1 MIACVRV
8 PTFYPYSRGFNVA
21 AALALAVALAAAV
34 PCVASAEE
42 TLVVDASSNSPS
54 SPRQWVFDGAGSVPG
69 ATGPEI
75 VMLASRADTGR
86 AGVTVDPDLYLSF
99 DGEKPV
105 DETGR
110 WTVQT
115 IGTYERSATS
125 RFGDGSGS
133 FRAPVSRLLLQPA
146 STEVFTPNLPLG
158 DLSLEFWLKPTRA
171 DSGEIVFLWKANRKV
186 GSASQSQ
193 QISCLVLRN
202 RVVFSFLNFFSG
214 ATGVQTTISL
224 QGSSILVPGG
234 WSHHLVRFDSAT
246 GLLEYLMNGKV
257 EAVTY
262 ATSTGKQSGTVY
274 NPVPGGSGRLE
285 LAPNYTGLLDEFR
298 IVQAYLEEPVLRKFP
313 AAGAVAVSPIFD
325 LGSTNST
332 LLSIA
337 AQVRTPGEAAVHW
350 SYRAGDSS
358 AGWKDD
364 SPPWV
369 PFTPGINF
377 DSTGPA
383 PRGRYIQ
390 LRMELYPDAPG
401 ERSPVVSSMRI
412 RFEPDQAPNPPASLF
427 LTPGNGR
434 IVASWPPVSEADIA
448 GYVVYYGLSSG
459 DYFGTGALEGDS
471 PIFVEGSRTAS
482 LSLNGL
488 KNGTLY
494 FFAVAAYDDAHPP
507 HIGASSRETSAR
519 PSRVAP

>member
-1 MIACVRV
+1 
-8 PTFYPYSRGFNVA
+8 
-21 AALALAVALAAAV
+21 
-34 PCVASAEE
+34 
-42 TLVVDASSNSPS
+42 
-54 SPRQWVFDGAGSVPG
+54 
-69 ATGPEI
+69 
-75 VMLASRADTGR
+75 MLASRTATGK

-99 DGEKPV
+99 DGLQPV

-115 IGTYERSATS
+115 IGTYERSATA

-133 FRAPVSRLLLQPA
+133 FRAPAGRLMLQPA
-146 STEVFTPNLPLG
+146 STGVFTPNLPMS

-171 DSGEIVFLWKANRKV
+171 DSGEIIFLWKANRKA

-214 ATGVQTTISL
+214 TTGAQTTISL

-234 WSHHLVRFDSAT
+234 WSHHLVRFDSTT
-246 GLLEYLMNGKV
+246 GLLEYLMNGTI
-257 EAVTY
+257 EAVMY

-298 IVQAYLEEPVLRKFP
+298 ISQAFIEEPVLRKFP

-337 AQVRTPGEAAVHW
+337 AQVRTPGESAVHW
-350 SYRAGDSS
+350 NYRAGDSS
-358 AGWKDD
+358 AGWRDD
-364 SPPWV
+364 TPPWV
-369 PFTPGINF
+369 PFTPGAAF
-377 DSTGPA
+377 ASVGPA
-383 PRGRYIQ
+383 PKGRYIQ
-390 LRMELYPDAPG
+390 FRMELYPDAAG
-401 ERSPVVSSMRI
+401 ERSPVVSSLRL
-412 RFEPDQAPNPPASLF
+412 RYEPDQAPNPPASLF
-427 LTPGNGR
+427 LTTGNGR
-434 IVASWPPVSEADIA
+434 IVAAWPPVSEADIA

-471 PIFVEGSRTAS
+471 PIFVEGSKTAS

-494 FFAVAAYDDAHPP
+494 FVAVAAYDDANPP
-507 HIGASSRETSAR
+507 HIGASTRETSAR

>member
-1 MIACVRV
+1 MIACVRER
-8 PTFYPYSRGFNVA
+8 TFNPLSRGLAVT
-21 AALALAVALAAAV
+21 AALALMAAF
-34 PCVASAEE
+34 PHGSGAEE
-42 TLVVDASSNSPS
+42 TLVVDASSSSPS
-54 SPRQWVFDGAGSVPG
+54 SPRQWVFDGAESVPG
-69 ATGPEI
+69 ASGPEI
-75 VMLASRADTGR
+75 TMLASRVATGKS
-86 AGVTVDPDLYLSF
+86 GVTVDPDLYLSF
-99 DGEKPV
+99 DGEQPV

-115 IGTYERSATS
+115 IGTHERSATA

-133 FRAPVSRLLLQPA
+133 FRAPASRLLLQPA
-146 STEVFTPNLPLG
+146 STEVFTPNLPLS

-171 DSGEIVFLWKANRKV
+171 DSGEIIFLWKASRKS
-186 GSASQSQ
+186 GSASVSQ

-202 RVVFSFLNFFSG
+202 RVVFSFLNFFGGS
-214 ATGVQTTISL
+214 AGVQTTISL
-224 QGSSILVPGG
+224 QGNSILVPGG
-234 WSHHLVRFDSAT
+234 WSHHLVRFDSTT
-246 GLLEYLMNGKV
+246 GLLEYLMNGKI

-298 IVQAYLEEPVLRKFP
+298 ITQAFIEEPVLRKFP
-313 AAGAVAVSPIFD
+313 AAGAVVLSPIFD
-325 LGSTNST
+325 LGATNST

-358 AGWKDD
+358 AGWRDD
-364 SPPWV
+364 TPSWV
-369 PFTPGINF
+369 PFTPGISF
-377 DSTGPA
+377 APAGPA
-383 PRGRYIQ
+383 PKGRYIQ
-390 LRMELYPDAPG
+390 IRMELYPDASG
-401 ERSPVVSSMRI
+401 ERSPVVSTLRL
-412 RFEPDQAPNPPASLF
+412 RYEPDQAPNPPASLL

-448 GYVVYYGLSSG
+448 GYVVYYGFSAG

-471 PIFVEGSRTAS
+471 PIFVQGARTGS

-488 KNGTLY
+488 KNGSLY
-494 FFAVAAYDDAHPP
+494 FFAVASYDDANPP

>member
-1 MIACVRV
+1 MIAFVREQTSN
-8 PTFYPYSRGFNVA
+8 PFFRGFAVV
-21 AALALAVALAAAV
+21 AALALAAAFPYGAG
-34 PCVASAEE
+34 AEE
-42 TLVVDASSNSPS
+42 TLVVDGSSGSPS
-54 SPRQWVFDGAGSVPG
+54 SPRQWVFNGAENVPG

-75 VMLASRADTGR
+75 IMLAGRAVASRAGT
-86 AGVTVDPDLYLSF
+86 TVDPDMYLSF
-99 DGEKPV
+99 DGEQPA

-115 IGTYERSATS
+115 IGPYERSATA

-133 FRAPVSRLLLQPA
+133 FRAPATRLMLQPA
-146 STEVFTPNLPLG
+146 SAEVFTPNLPLS

-171 DSGEIVFLWKANRKV
+171 ESGEIVFLWKANRKV

-214 ATGVQTTISL
+214 AAGAQTSISL

-234 WSHHLVRFDSAT
+234 WSHHLVRFDAAT
-246 GLLEYLMNGKV
+246 GLLEYLMNGKI

-262 ATSTGKQSGTVY
+262 ATSTGKQAGTVY

-285 LAPNYTGLLDEFR
+285 LAQNYTGLIDEFR
-298 IVQAYLEEPVLRKFP
+298 IVQAFVEEPALRKFP
-313 AAGAVAVSPIFD
+313 VGGASALSPIFD

-332 LLSIA
+332 LLSIG
-337 AQVRTPGEAAVHW
+337 AQVRTPGESAVHW
-350 SYRAGDSS
+350 SYRTTDSS
-358 AGWKDD
+358 AGWRDD

-369 PFTPGINF
+369 PFTLGVPF
-377 DSTGPA
+377 ASLGPA
-383 PRGRYIQ
+383 PKGRYIQ
-390 LRMELYPDAPG
+390 LKMELYPDASG
-401 ERSPVVSSMRI
+401 ERSPVISSMRI
-412 RFEPDQAPNPPASLF
+412 RYEPDQAPNPPASLF
-427 LTPGNGR
+427 LTSGNGR
-434 IVASWPPVSEADIA
+434 IVAVWPPVSEADIS

-471 PIFVEGSRTAS
+471 PIFVEGSKTAS

-494 FFAVAAYDDAHPP
+494 FIAVAAYDDALPP
-507 HIGASSRETSAR
+507 HIGASSRESSAR
-519 PSRVAP
+519 PSRVSP

>member
-1 MIACVRV
+1 VIAALVI
-8 PTFYPYSRGFNVA
+8 A
-21 AALALAVALAAAV
+21 AAFPNSAR
-34 PCVASAEE
+34 AEE
-42 TLVVDASSNSPS
+42 TLVIDASSSSPS
-54 SPRQWVFDGAGSVPG
+54 SPRQWVFKGAESVPG
-69 ATGPEI
+69 STGPEI
-75 VMLASRADTGR
+75 TMLASRVATSQ

-99 DGEKPV
+99 DGQQPA

-110 WTVQT
+110 WTVQV
-115 IGTYERSATS
+115 IGTHERSATA

-133 FRAPVSRLLLQPA
+133 FKAPVSRLLLQPA
-146 STEVFTPNLPLG
+146 SADVFTPNLPLN

-186 GSASQSQ
+186 GSSSQSQ

-202 RVVFSFLNFFSG
+202 RMVFSFLNFFSG
-214 ATGVQTTISL
+214 STGVQTTISL

-234 WSHHLVRFDSAT
+234 WSHHLVRFDATT
-246 GLLEYLMNGKV
+246 GLLEYLMNGKI

-298 IVQAYLEEPVLRKFP
+298 IVQAFIEEPVLRKFP
-313 AAGAVAVSPIFD
+313 AAGAEAVSPIFD
-325 LGSTNST
+325 LGATNST

-337 AQVRTPGEAAVHW
+337 AQVRTPGESAVHW

-358 AGWKDD
+358 AGWRDD
-364 SPPWV
+364 NPPWV
-369 PFTPGINF
+369 PFTPGVDF
-377 DSTGPA
+377 ASVGPA
-383 PRGRYIQ
+383 PKGRYIQ

-401 ERSPVVSSMRI
+401 ERSPVVSALRL
-412 RFEPDQAPNPPASLF
+412 RYEPDQAPNPPASLF
-427 LTPGNGR
+427 LAPGNGR
-434 IVASWPPVSEADIA
+434 IVATWPPVSEADIA

-471 PIFVEGSRTAS
+471 PIFVEGSRTTS

-519 PSRVAP
+519 PARVAP